1 VRWGV
6 PLPDKKRAALSLNGA
21 GVASALQTR
30 SLPIHKPMK
39 RFRHARDPFGGITGR
54 TQSKRLR
61 RPIKPTVEPDRSE
74 PFKLSRNGGQ
84 EGYAWKQQQRCA

>member
-1 VRWGV
+1 VRWGE

-30 SLPIHKPMK
+30 SLPFHKPLK
-39 RFRHARDPFGGITGR
+39 RIRNARDPFGGITGR
-54 TQSKRLR
+54 TQAKRLL

-84 EGYAWKQQQRCA
+84 EGYAWKQQQRFA